1 MKIKVVLILLV
12 LNSFLY
18 SLEFRTIKF
27 SDFLGE
33 ISGITGKNIVI
44 SGEINTNFDVFLP
57 TLDLTK
63 IEVLD
68 GLLKDILKVNGL
80 DYMLQ
85 DSVILIYN
93 PTIEENPILNDYII
107 KFKHISKDD
116 VISALNLFNENIKF
130 SVYSDRV
137 LLITT
142 ETQFKTIESLIK
154 GLDTSY
160 QLRQLSFTIISTD
173 NSKLKEIGPKIEAVL
188 NPLDHFYFKIITNI
202 LTVDSTSIKKDSVTS
217 LINLLKENGVSDLLY
232 NPRVTL
238 IDNKDSVIESVIKT
252 PIKKSRVEVQNN
264 QTVTSDEV
272 EYKDVGL
279 RLNISS
285 VLITNDSVSFSLD
298 LYIENLL
305 DDTDTPRIS
314 SRHLKTNVF
323 LTDSNSFL
331 IGGIN
336 SKEVITNVK
345 SIPFIENIPILGDI
359 TTYKST
365 KINDYSFSI
374 FITML
379 PTTNEVMVFPCYLEN
394 TPLNSCPNGY
404 FKSTHEPQK
413 GSPLAGNGG
422 RALGYI

>member
-80 DYMLQ
+80 DYILQ

-142 ETQFKTIESLIK
+142 ESQFKTIESLIK

-202 LTVDSTSIKKDSVTS
+202 LTVDSTSIKK
-217 LINLLKENGVSDLLY
+217 
-232 NPRVTL
+232 
-238 IDNKDSVIESVIKT
+238 NK
-252 PIKKSRVEVQNN
+252 
-264 QTVTSDEV
+264 
-272 EYKDVGL
+272 
-279 RLNISS
+279 
-285 VLITNDSVSFSLD
+285 SFK
-298 LYIENLL
+298 
-305 DDTDTPRIS
+305 RK
-314 SRHLKTNVF
+314 RRF
-323 LTDSNSFL
+323 
-331 IGGIN
+331 
-336 SKEVITNVK
+336 
-345 SIPFIENIPILGDI
+345 
-359 TTYKST
+359 
-365 KINDYSFSI
+365 
-374 FITML
+374 
-379 PTTNEVMVFPCYLEN
+379 
-394 TPLNSCPNGY
+394 
-404 FKSTHEPQK
+404 
-413 GSPLAGNGG
+413 
-422 RALGYI
+422 

>member
-142 ETQFKTIESLIK
+142 ESQFKTIESLIK

-232 NPRVTL
+232 NPRITL

-379 PTTNEVMVFPCYLEN
+379 PTTNEVTVFPCYLEN

-404 FKSTHEPQK
+404 FKSTHEPRK

>member
-1 MKIKVVLILLV
+1 MILLRKIV
-12 LNSFLY
+12 ICFLLLNSFLNA
-18 SLEFRTIKF
+18 LEYRSIAF

-44 SGEINTNFDVFLP
+44 SGNIDTNFDVFLP

-93 PTIEENPILNDYII
+93 PAIEENPILNDYII

-116 VISALNLFNENIKF
+116 VNSALSLFNENIKYT
-130 SVYSDRV
+130 VYSDRV

-142 ETQFKTIESLIK
+142 ENQYKVINNLIQ

-173 NSKLKEIGPKIEAVL
+173 NRKLREVGTQIEAIL
-188 NPLDHFYFKIITNI
+188 NPMDHFYFKIITNT
-202 LTVDSTSIKKDSVTS
+202 LTVDSTRINKDSVTS
-217 LINLLKENGVSDLLY
+217 LINLLQENGVSDLLY

-238 IDNKDSVIESVIKT
+238 LDSKDSVIESVIKT
-252 PIKKSRVEVQNN
+252 PIRKSTIEVQNN
-264 QTVTSDEV
+264 QTLTTDEV
-272 EYKDVGL
+272 DYQDVGL
-279 RLNISS
+279 KLDITN
-285 VLITNDSVSFSLD
+285 VLITNDSVSFALD

-314 SRHLKTNVF
+314 SRHLRTNVY
-323 LTDSNSFL
+323 LTDTNSFL

-336 SKEVITNVK
+336 SKETITSVK
-345 SIPFIENIPILGDI
+345 TIPFIENIPILGDI
-359 TTYKST
+359 TSYNST
-365 KINDYSFSI
+365 KTNDYSFSI

-379 PTTNEVMVFPCYLEN
+379 PEVEKVVFPCYL
-394 TPLNSCPNGY
+394 SISKYCPNGY
-404 FKSTHEPQK
+404 FVSTTHNVE
-413 GSPLAGNGG
+413 GAPLAGK
-422 RALGYI
+422 